1 MILFSNRFKK
11 ALKKIE
17 KEAGKELKNN
27 LLKGLDKLFK

>member
-1 MILFSNRFKK
+1 
-11 ALKKIE
+11 LKKIE